1 MNKRNILFTLQ
12 TGLIILINGCTD
24 TSLAQNKN
32 GCIRLGDETGPLIIW
47 PYGNKLVNLGHGK
60 FKVTNR
66 FTSQSTLI
74 GEEISI
80 SGGLYEVKFAQVT
93 PSIPHTCVNHG
104 YWLSGPTNIN

>member
-1 MNKRNILFTLQ
+1 MK
-12 TGLIILINGCTD
+12 IILW
-24 TSLAQNKN
+24 NK
-32 GCIRLGDETGPLIIW
+32 PLEIGLCNKA